1 MCGQFANLFS
11 SFRLYRFSDVQL
23 AIEQR
28 RKEMQEREKLKAENK
43 RLLALEQQ
51 YVQSLERLGFEKEQL
66 EQERRKLQVLQQQ
79 QQNVANQFDR
89 EISIQIEEL
98 ELKRREL
105 KRYEHEKEKLLE
117 KEKEI
122 ELAGKRLIEHRSRQ
136 EQIKADFDSLEN
148 KEEKIEL
155 DEFERLEEAVM
166 KDKSEEAK
174 DNSEE
179 VPQKESANHDVRSK
193 TSDSFIEELDGIEED
208 LRYAIYFSILM
219 FQLFQQLMV
228 CGGHQRF
235 VINLKT
241 RRTVKRDN
249 IVSC

>member
-1 MCGQFANLFS
+1 
-11 SFRLYRFSDVQL
+11 
-23 AIEQR
+23 
-28 RKEMQEREKLKAENK
+28 MQEKEKLKAENK

-105 KRYEHEKEKLLE
+105 RRYEHEKEKLLE

-122 ELAGKRLIEHRSRQ
+122 ELAGKRLMENRNRQ
-136 EQIKADFDSLEN
+136 EQIKADFDSLEH
-148 KEEKIEL
+148 KEAKIEL

-166 KDKSEEAK
+166 MGKPEEENVDVA
-174 DNSEE
+174 
-179 VPQKESANHDVRSK
+179 KESDSKEKQQREETHDSL
-193 TSDSFIEELDGIEED
+193 IEDMDGIEED
-208 LRYAIYFSILM
+208 LRFANALYIA
-219 FQLFQQLMV
+219 
-228 CGGHQRF
+228 F
-235 VINLKT
+235 V
-241 RRTVKRDN
+241 
-249 IVSC
+249 

>member
-1 MCGQFANLFS
+1 
-11 SFRLYRFSDVQL
+11 
-23 AIEQR
+23 
-28 RKEMQEREKLKAENK
+28 MQEKEKLKAENE
-43 RLLALEQQ
+43 RLLAVEQQ
-51 YVQSLERLGFEKEQL
+51 YVQSLERLGFEQEQL

-105 KRYEHEKEKLLE
+105 RKYEHEKEKLLE

-122 ELAGKRLIEHRSRQ
+122 ELAGKRLIENRTRQ

-166 KDKSEEAK
+166 KDGSENENGEISSLQKGPESEEL
-174 DNSEE
+174 
-179 VPQKESANHDVRSK
+179 ESNTREAVVDDF
-193 TSDSFIEELDGIEED
+193 DSIEED
-208 LRYAIYFSILM
+208 LRYFLN
-219 FQLFQQLMV
+219 F
-228 CGGHQRF
+228 
-235 VINLKT
+235 
-241 RRTVKRDN
+241 
-249 IVSC
+249 